1 MLWILQKNGS
11 VVEWKNNVSNLSA
24 QKKKKSQKARVF
36 KKDEVCARQKYYQ
49 KKAPKRQIQACCRIK
64 MLPKRSRLNR
74 KELSLFF
81 KQKYF
86 FKKGAAVLLRY
97 QRKQK
102 HKSKVAFV
110 VSGPK
115 KSAVARN
122 LAKRRMS
129 EIVASAFNQL
139 PKSYDMVFSF
149 KLGQDKKVPSADEFK
164 KDIVNV
170 ISTLNI

>member
-1 MLWILQKNGS
+1 
-11 VVEWKNNVSNLSA
+11 
-24 QKKKKSQKARVF
+24 
-36 KKDEVCARQKYYQ
+36 
-49 KKAPKRQIQACCRIK
+49 
-64 MLPKRSRLNR
+64 MLPKHLRLNR
-74 KELSLFF
+74 KELNLFF

-86 FKKGAAVLLRY
+86 FKKGAVVLLRY

-102 HKSKVAFV
+102 HKSKVEFV

-129 EIVASAFNQL
+129 EIVASEFNQL

-149 KLGQDKKVPSADEFK
+149 KLGQDKRVPPTNEFK
-164 KDIVNV
+164 KDIINV
-170 ISTLNI
+170 ISTFNI

>member
-1 MLWILQKNGS
+1 M
-11 VVEWKNNVSNLSA
+11 
-24 QKKKKSQKARVF
+24 
-36 KKDEVCARQKYYQ
+36 
-49 KKAPKRQIQACCRIK
+49 
-64 MLPKRSRLNR
+64 
-74 KELSLFF
+74 
-81 KQKYF
+81 
-86 FKKGAAVLLRY
+86 LRY

-129 EIVASAFNQL
+129 EIVASEFNKL
-139 PKSYDMVFSF
+139 PKSYDLVFCF
-149 KLGQDKKVPSADEFK
+149 KLGQDKKAPSTNEFK

-170 ISTLNI
+170 ISTFNI